1 MILTCGKK
9 ILKFEVLGKPQPQ
22 QRPKFNSFTKSARDP
37 KASVDYKNNV
47 RAMATIAVQ
56 QSHWS
61 LCHKDMPIEV
71 TLISYRNIPNSVPLW
86 KKQAA
91 ICGLIPPLTKGGDLD
106 NIAKG
111 ILDAMTG
118 IVYEDDSQVF
128 KLNCESR
135 YSEQPR
141 VEVEIVGYFTNI
153 GDIKERIKVM
163 QKKGMADEK
172 TVVLRE
178 RGTVGRS

>member
-9 ILKFEVLGKPQPQ
+9 ILRFEVLGKPQPQ

-37 KASVDYKNNV
+37 KASVDYKSNV

-56 QSHWS
+56 DNRWA
-61 LCHKDMPIEV
+61 LCHRDMPIEV
-71 TLISYRNIPNSVPLW
+71 TIVSYRGIPSSVPQW
-86 KKQAA
+86 KKNAA
-91 ICGLIPPLTKGGDLD
+91 VYGLIPPLTKGGDLD

-118 IVYEDDSQVF
+118 IVYTDDSQVF
-128 KLNCESR
+128 KLNCESK

-141 VEVEIVGYFTNI
+141 VEVEVVAYFTNI
-153 GDIKERIKVM
+153 GDIKEKTSVLTRKE
-163 QKKGMADEK
+163 KGNNEK
-172 TVVLRE
+172 ARVLR
-178 RGTVGRS
+178 